1 MKSSVGAILR
11 LKLRCFQTEKRQVVL
26 YETVVL
32 TPEAYGGRGGQID
45 PPLDF
50 FGFKFLLLDRLS

>member
-32 TPEAYGGRGGQID
+32 TLEAYGGGGGQID